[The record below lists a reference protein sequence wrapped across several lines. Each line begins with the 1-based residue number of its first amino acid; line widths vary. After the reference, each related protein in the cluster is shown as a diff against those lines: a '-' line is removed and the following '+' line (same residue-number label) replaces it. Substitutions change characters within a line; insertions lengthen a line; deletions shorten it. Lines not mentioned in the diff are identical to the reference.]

1 MNDPKEGSDERS
13 YDSPSQLINSTN
25 INEIENKPATLL
37 PVLPLRL
44 LRSSAEQG
52 ANAAATQQQKEG
64 STTLLIDQFFTHTP
78 PQRLNKRNIKDIF
91 LVQTNKPIKLPTLE
105 QLDLPELPILN
116 NQQKA
121 LASVALFKAA
131 NVKATENAKL
141 Y

>member
-1 MNDPKEGSDERS
+1 M
-13 YDSPSQLINSTN
+13 
-25 INEIENKPATLL
+25 
-37 PVLPLRL
+37 
-44 LRSSAEQG
+44 EQG
-52 ANAAATQQQKEG
+52 EG

-105 QLDLPELPILN
+105 QCVAELPELPILN
-116 NQQKA
+116 KQQKA
-121 LASVALFKAA
+121 LTGVALFKAA